1 MFPWEHII
9 ETALMQNGAIQLDND
24 VIVTLFLNQSL
35 QNFEVLLGMISSTS
49 VQNFR
54 GKKCFCFAMATH
66 SLKSN

>member
-54 GKKCFCFAMATH
+54 GRNAFVLPWQH
-66 SLKSN
+66 IL